1 MIKPCGNGVSK
12 PSEMAGRM
20 HLDCQL
26 AVLASHECDSIGTRP
41 TLHTNTSPSLA
52 RCGSVGP
59 GVDWELGLQ

>member
-26 AVLASHECDSIGTRP
+26 AVLVSQFDVSRTA
-41 TLHTNTSPSLA
+41 
-52 RCGSVGP
+52 
-59 GVDWELGLQ
+59 